1 MGIAQQRKKRHA
13 VKICVFGYKKRIVQ
27 KHGELFAERD
37 FERFRID
44 YERDER
50 LEDERS
56 VKYEHDDKAV
66 F

>member
-1 MGIAQQRKKRHA
+1 MRISKQRKKCRN
-13 VKICVFGYKKRIVQ
+13 VKICVLGYKKGIVQ

-37 FERFRID
+37 LERFRID

-50 LEDERS
+50 IEDERS